1 MIESLTI
8 IHFLNIRIIFPDK
21 FYKRRKGGSV
31 TKAVVIYGGHTRK
44 SQLKGVL
51 ERAEKFLSEN
61 HFVYEIIYVHELPA
75 QDLISA
81 IFESKAIV
89 DANAKVAAA
98 HVVIIVTPTYK
109 ASYSGILKTY
119 LDLLPQKGFE
129 GKTILP
135 LVLGGSFGHLL
146 IIEYALKP
154 VLSALGARIVLKGAF
169 VLDTQ
174 IVYTENNQFLI
185 HPLAEERLANVL
197 QLVQEEPDIQ
207 LQFTNKPI

>member
-1 MIESLTI
+1 M
-8 IHFLNIRIIFPDK
+8 
-21 FYKRRKGGSV
+21 
-31 TKAVVIYGGHTRK
+31 TKAVIIYGGHTRK
-44 SQLKGVL
+44 SRLKGVL
-51 ERAEKFLSEN
+51 DRAEKFLSEN
-61 HFVYEIIYVHELPA
+61 HFVFETIYVHELPA

-81 IFESKAIV
+81 NFKSESII

-98 HVVIIVTPTYK
+98 EVVIIVTPTYK

-146 IIEYALKP
+146 VIDYALKP
-154 VLSALGARIVLKGAF
+154 VLSALGARMILKGAF

-174 IVYTENNQFLI
+174 IEYVENNQFQI
-185 HPLAEERLANVL
+185 DPLAEERLANVL
-197 QLVQEEPDIQ
+197 QLVQEETRCSI
-207 LQFTNKPI
+207 PIHR